1 MSIKKNLIEIFKS
14 SKFTLKEAYD
24 ANSDMPK
31 ESVRARIYENLGT
44 AFRKIDRGIYMTIA
58 EDAIVIEGSG
68 RNLRCLEDSSIDC
81 IITDHPWN
89 DTVSTKGGN
98 RNFASY
104 PVFNYE
110 QCDFDEKARV
120 LKEGSFLCEVIPA
133 ESESNFD
140 YLYQI
145 KKMAQAAGFQYYA
158 KVAWKKGTFVS
169 NTGRKAKN
177 TEDIMI
183 FSKGK
188 PRALKPDKQRGLDEN
203 GNPTRYMSGTNGMLP
218 TCFDVQP
225 VPKKE
230 IISQSEKPTALFEQ
244 LLEYVTLPGEIVLD
258 QFAGSGAVGEA
269 CIKKNRKAILV
280 ELVKEKATNI
290 AKRLHA
296 VMIDEVLIK
305 KMAV

>member
-1 MSIKKNLIEIFKS
+1 MEVKIMSIKKNLIEVFKA

-24 ANSDMPK
+24 ANPDMPK

-145 KKMAQAAGFQYYA
+145 KKMAQAGK
-158 KVAWKKGTFVS
+158 KV
-169 NTGRKAKN
+169 
-177 TEDIMI
+177 
-183 FSKGK
+183 
-188 PRALKPDKQRGLDEN
+188 
-203 GNPTRYMSGTNGMLP
+203 
-218 TCFDVQP
+218 
-225 VPKKE
+225 
-230 IISQSEKPTALFEQ
+230 
-244 LLEYVTLPGEIVLD
+244 LL
-258 QFAGSGAVGEA
+258 
-269 CIKKNRKAILV
+269 
-280 ELVKEKATNI
+280 
-290 AKRLHA
+290 
-296 VMIDEVLIK
+296 
-305 KMAV
+305 